1 MTRLSFLA
9 GIAGAALFATGA
21 SAQYVPG
28 SEIAG
33 QTVQVET
40 NGVINNVTFEPG
52 CRNFWHIHHAEHGGG
67 QVLICVDGEGWYQE
81 EGKAPQSLKPG
92 DIVEIPAGVKHW
104 HGAAPATAMTHI
116 ALTGENNGSLASW
129 MEKVSGE
136 QYGGK

>member
-52 CRNFWHIHHAEHGGG
+52 GTARIATPSGNVIPASWTASGG
-67 QVLICVDGEGWYQE
+67 QLCLSTGAAQE
-81 EGKAPQSLKPG
+81 CYPYNQPFQAGQSVTATSSCGATSRWLANATNQPAAPQQRQ
-92 DIVEIPAGVKHW
+92 AGER
-104 HGAAPATAMTHI
+104 G
-116 ALTGENNGSLASW
+116 
-129 MEKVSGE
+129 
-136 QYGGK
+136 